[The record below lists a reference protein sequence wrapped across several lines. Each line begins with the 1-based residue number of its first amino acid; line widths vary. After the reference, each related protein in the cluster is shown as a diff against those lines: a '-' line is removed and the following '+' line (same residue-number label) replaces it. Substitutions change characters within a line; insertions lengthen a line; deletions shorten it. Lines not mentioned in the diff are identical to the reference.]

1 MFRGLL
7 SKLNRYFNPGDY
19 QKESVNIDHFTTSD
33 KFLTLKQTGSKIQIF
48 SNNPIHIALRSFR
61 YWEDCC
67 SVARKE
73 ESEVYVKVPVNSVVM
88 VFNSKWKNKAELIDD
103 KFYYKE
109 DLTTEDW
116 SDMREFVRMISGADE
131 YRDWSK

>member
-1 MFRGLL
+1 MFRSLL

-19 QKESVNIDHFTTSD
+19 HKESVNVDNFTTSD
-33 KFLTLKQTGSKIQIF
+33 KFLNLKKTGSKIQFF
-48 SNNPIHIALRSFR
+48 SNNPIHIVLRSFR

-73 ESEVYVKVPVNSVVM
+73 ENEVYVKVPVNSAVM

-103 KFYYKE
+103 KFYYQDNLTLE
-109 DLTTEDW
+109 DR
-116 SDMREFVRMISGADE
+116 SDIRELVGMISRADE
-131 YRDWSK
+131 YRNWSK